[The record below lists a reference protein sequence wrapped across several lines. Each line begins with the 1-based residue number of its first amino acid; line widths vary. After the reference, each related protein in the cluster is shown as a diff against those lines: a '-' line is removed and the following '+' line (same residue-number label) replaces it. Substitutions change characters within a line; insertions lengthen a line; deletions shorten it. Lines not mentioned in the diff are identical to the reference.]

1 MANIVSEVL
10 IVGGG
15 FGGLFTA
22 LDLANHAKVTLINDE
37 DHFVFKPLLYEYM
50 SGEVEA
56 WHIAP
61 HYNELL
67 DKKITFIQG
76 EVSDIDLETREA
88 SLEGRDH
95 KLQYDALV
103 LAVGG
108 RTNYWNVPDAQKY
121 TMPFR
126 TISDA
131 DALRKRMTEVLDHIP
146 PNAAP
151 QDVRETLTFAIV
163 GGGASGV
170 ELATKMSDLLY
181 DACQRRAL
189 KGEPRVI
196 IIEMANEVVPGMGEE
211 IRSVVEKA
219 LKQSHVELHLQTKVL
234 SVGPDQLTVEHN
246 GVQTEIKIS
255 ATVWVAGVR
264 VSPLV
269 EKLNVEKNKGGLI
282 IVEPTL
288 RVKGQENVFAIGDIA
303 LLADVPPTLPGTAQL
318 AFQESSLLAQNVRAF
333 IEGRELKT
341 KRFQELGEAVS
352 LGVENA
358 AVLTQGGA
366 FSGALARQAR
376 FALYSSRLPTWQH
389 RIKVGA
395 SWFFEG
401 TTPRPLQ
408 PLGF

>member
-1 MANIVSEVL
+1 MTNKPSKVL

-22 LDLANHAKVTLINDE
+22 LDLINHAEVTLISDE
-37 DHFVFKPLLYEYM
+37 NHFVFKPLLYEYM

-67 DKKITFIQG
+67 DEKIHFIQG
-76 EVSDIDLETREA
+76 EVSDIDLEKREA
-88 SLEGRDH
+88 SLEGRDY

-108 RTNYWNVPDAQKY
+108 RTNYWNVQGAEQH

-126 TISDA
+126 TIADA
-131 DALRKRMTEVLDHIP
+131 DALRRRMTEALDHIP
-146 PNAAP
+146 PDAP
-151 QDVRETLTFAIV
+151 PQVVRDALAFAIV

-196 IIEMANEVVPGMGEE
+196 IIEMASEVVPGMGNE
-211 IRSVVEKA
+211 IRAIVEKA
-219 LKQSHVELHLQTKVL
+219 LKQARVELYLQTRVVN
-234 SVGPDQLTVEHN
+234 VGPDQLTVEHD
-246 GVQTEIKIS
+246 GTQREIKTT

-264 VSPLV
+264 VNPLV
-269 EKLNVEKNKGGLI
+269 EKLNVEKDERGLI
-282 IVEPTL
+282 VVEPTL
-288 RVKGQENVFAIGDIA
+288 RVKGQENVFAIGDIT
-303 LLADVPPTLPGTAQL
+303 LLADIPPILAGTAQL
-318 AFQESSLLAQNVRAF
+318 AFQQASLLTENVRAF

-341 KRFQELGEAVS
+341 KKFHELGEAVS
-352 LGVENA
+352 LGIENA
-358 AVLTQGGA
+358 AVLTQGGV